1 MTPNSPEN
9 EEVPL
14 IQKVIAVLWPSFLA
28 AGAAMILLFVVFSPD
43 ELVPELRA
51 SGVSNMAV
59 YSVTFLFLWA
69 TTLVACSL
77 SCYFMRPCSRCN

>member
-1 MTPNSPEN
+1 MTTSTSN

-14 IQKVIAVLWPSFLA
+14 IQKIIAVLWPSFLA
-28 AGAAMILLFVVFSPD
+28 AGASMIVLFIIFSPD

-51 SGVSNMAV
+51 AGVGNMTI
-59 YSVTFLFLWA
+59 YSVSFLYLWA
-69 TTLVACSL
+69 TTLVACGL

>member
-1 MTPNSPEN
+1 MTSNIPEK

-14 IQKVIAVLWPSFLA
+14 VQRIIAVLWPSFLA
-28 AGAAMILLFVVFSPD
+28 AGASMIVLFLIFSPD

-51 SGVSNMAV
+51 AGASNMAV
-59 YSVTFLFLWA
+59 YSVTFGFLWV
-69 TTLVACSL
+69 TTLVACAL